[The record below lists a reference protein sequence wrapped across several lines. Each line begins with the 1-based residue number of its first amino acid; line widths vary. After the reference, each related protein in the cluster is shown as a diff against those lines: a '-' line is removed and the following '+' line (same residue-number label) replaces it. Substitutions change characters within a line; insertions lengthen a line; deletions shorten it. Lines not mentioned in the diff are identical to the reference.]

1 MFNAEFNALPGHPE
15 VDCCPRSQIGAID
28 ELNHYI
34 GDRLNDGV
42 YRCLLAK
49 DQAQYAAGFER
60 LFAALDILDA
70 RLADR
75 RYLLGT
81 QPTEPDW
88 GLFAYL
94 VRFDAVDYP
103 LYKCNRQR
111 IVDYGNLWGYTRDLY
126 QLPGVADTVKRDKI
140 KAGYYG
146 MIAHGGI
153 IPQGPQ
159 LDFDVSHDR
168 GALT

>member
-1 MFNAEFNALPGHPE
+1 MPWITRCTSAIGNASSITH
-15 VDCCPRSQIGAID
+15 
-28 ELNHYI
+28 
-34 GDRLNDGV
+34 
-42 YRCLLAK
+42 
-49 DQAQYAAGFER
+49 
-60 LFAALDILDA
+60 
-70 RLADR
+70 
-75 RYLLGT
+75 
-81 QPTEPDW
+81 
-88 GLFAYL
+88 
-94 VRFDAVDYP
+94 
-103 LYKCNRQR
+103 
-111 IVDYGNLWGYTRDLY
+111 NLWGYTRDLY